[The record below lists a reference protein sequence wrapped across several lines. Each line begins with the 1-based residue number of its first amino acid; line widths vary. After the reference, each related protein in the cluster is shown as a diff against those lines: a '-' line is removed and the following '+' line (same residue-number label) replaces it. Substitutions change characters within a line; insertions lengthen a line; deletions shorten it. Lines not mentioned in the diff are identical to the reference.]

1 MNKKVLLLVIA
12 LVGFS
17 LSVNAKKKGGE
28 EMLPES
34 LPMKKDTNATNLS
47 GNPKALNQ
55 VLATPSTVERANIVM
70 PSAQQVNDEMVSGI
84 KDSLI
89 RVRKIRFSQ
98 ELVREEKELKLMFDS
113 LLQNDTRSEE
123 RVNIN
128 DRIFSKLR
136 NALRLQGSFFYPFDS
151 LTNIGRIY
159 SDDYNIR
166 VYTWC
171 IELEDLSYRF
181 YGLVQ
186 DLNSDRVWALE
197 QNSAV
202 YIPRETQQI
211 APRRWYGALYYKV
224 LNIKKGDDPQYI
236 VLGWSQPNPNMKMK
250 IIDVLDFSDEKLLLG
265 GDETFK
271 SYHGKVSRVVFT
283 YCSNL
288 NISLV
293 YDEKKKR
300 FVFDHVT
307 PLSDEYDNPLGC
319 NGPDMS
325 YDQLKKKGKRWVLK
339 KDVNVTNDF
348 E

>member
-1 MNKKVLLLVIA
+1 MNKKIILIVLA
-12 LVGFS
+12 LVGMV
-17 LSVNAKKKGGE
+17 LEVNAKKKSGE
-28 EMLPES
+28 DVFPES
-34 LPMKKDTNATNLS
+34 LPMKKDTVDTNKS
-47 GNPKALNQ
+47 ENPKDLTQ
-55 VLATPSTVERANIVM
+55 VLATPTTMERANIVT
-70 PSAQQVNDEMVSGI
+70 PSAQQVNDEILAGI

-89 RVRKIRFSQ
+89 RMRKIKFSP
-98 ELVREEKELKLMFDS
+98 ELLREEKELKLMFDS
-113 LLQNDTRSEE
+113 LLQRDTRSEE
-123 RVNIN
+123 RIEIN
-128 DRIFSKLR
+128 NRIFARFR
-136 NALRLQGSFFYPFDS
+136 NSLRLQGSFFYPFDS
-151 LTNIGRIY
+151 LQNIGRIY

-181 YGLVQ
+181 YGLIQ
-186 DLNSDRVWALE
+186 DLNTDKVWALE

-202 YIPRETQQI
+202 YIPRETQKI

-224 LNIKKGDDPQYI
+224 MNIKKGDDPQYI
-236 VLGWSQPNPNMKMK
+236 VLGWSQPNPSMKMK

-271 SYHGKVSRVVFT
+271 GYHGKADRIVFT

-339 KDVNVTNDF
+339 KDVDVTNDF